1 MANHRRARPCVLE
14 FGHDRFHGM
23 AHMGYGYQVW
33 LLPLKTRT
41 FALQGIHGQQILVQ
55 PAHQIVIVQT
65 SVNAKASGQQDVQ
78 PYRYRHAFW
87 MGMLKSLGGDTSE

>member
-1 MANHRRARPCVLE
+1 MVSKSSQDANRQPAGFKPKVAT
-14 FGHDRFHGM
+14 GY
-23 AHMGYGYQVW
+23 MGYGYQVW

-55 PAHQIVIVQT
+55 PANQIVVVQT
-65 SVNAKASGQQDVQ
+65 SVNAKASGQQDMR
-78 PYRYRHAFW
+78 PYQYRQAFW